1 MNTLREVGGE
11 HDLFTDPRVVPISTG
26 NDDPARSDRSPI
38 ESKRSRDGQMITVTR
53 LNGPAFALNPD
64 LIERIEATPDTVI
77 HLVGGTNYVVV
88 ETVDE
93 IVARVRESRAAV
105 IALSH
110 LIDQRSA
117 GSPNLRV
124 VPSGEPEI

>member
-1 MNTLREVGGE
+1 
-11 HDLFTDPRVVPISTG
+11 
-26 NDDPARSDRSPI
+26 
-38 ESKRSRDGQMITVTR
+38 MITVTR

-64 LIERIEATPDTVI
+64 LIERVEATPDTVI

-93 IVARVRESRAAV
+93 IIMRVRESRAAI

-110 LIDQRSA
+110 LVDQRTA
-117 GSPNLRV
+117 GGPNLRV
-124 VPSGEPEI
+124 VPSGEPEE